1 METIG
6 GVSMAGED
14 IVVQSGLGR
23 IGQNYKNSRDM
34 KGKNY
39 LAKVTKVHHKSN
51 TLEVVLIKSMSK
63 LTSAIENE
71 GNLGVRIT
79 VPSGHFDAIKQTS
92 SGVVEPIQ
100 VDQLVVIGF
109 LDNVGTS
116 PVMLGCFHDTTY
128 YKNNILTEKYP
139 LDIDNNFED
148 LREGL
153 KYLRVTPSQMY
164 HRIDGIGGIEVSLP
178 STTFLK
184 VDIDTEDVI
193 TDEHSGFDHQD
204 LKEKDPY
211 RQYTTRKGVTEEAQ
225 LPVSMLFVH
234 RSSFYDEFTTW
245 TKMFLNREGM
255 LRLSRDNN
263 DDTLTF
269 WELGTEG
276 GFTHRRQLDSSYLP
290 GSNIDDSKNYAEL
303 RIDKDANYHLERI
316 DEESKRQTKTSL
328 TLDSIES
335 SYEDDNKNLKISSIT
350 DESGVAVKYVK
361 GNNSS
366 EIVTGENGVT
376 LTRVVNGKT
385 TVFTI
390 NEAGD
395 IGFTHP
401 SGSFLNVTGDGT
413 IHMHA
418 GCTLILTE
426 GC

>member
-1 METIG
+1 
-6 GVSMAGED
+6 MAGED
-14 IVVQSGLGR
+14 IVVQSSLGR
-23 IGQNYKNSRDM
+23 VGQNYKNTKDM

-51 TLEVVLIKSMSK
+51 TIEVVLIKSMSK

-71 GNLGVRIT
+71 GNLGVRMM

-92 SGVVEPIQ
+92 SGVVEPMQ

-109 LDNVGTS
+109 LDNTGTS

-184 VDIDTEDVI
+184 IDIDTEDVI
-193 TDEHSGFDHQD
+193 TDEHSGFDHED

-234 RSSFYDEFTTW
+234 RSSFYKEFTTW
-245 TKMFLNREGM
+245 TKMFLNREGT

-269 WELGTEG
+269 WELGEEG

-290 GSNIDDSKNYAEL
+290 GSNIDDSKNYGEL

-328 TLDSIES
+328 TLDSVES
-335 SYEDDNKNLKISSIT
+335 SYEDANKNLKISSIM
-350 DESGVAVKYVK
+350 DESKIAVRHAK
-361 GNNSS
+361 GDAVS
-366 EIVTGENGVT
+366 EIVTGEDGVI
-376 LTRVVNGKT
+376 LTRVINGKT
-385 TVFTI
+385 TTFSI
-390 NEAGD
+390 SESGD
-395 IGFTHP
+395 ISFSHP
-401 SGSFLNVTGDGT
+401 SGSFLNVTSDG
-413 IHMHA
+413 MVRLHA
-418 GCTLILTE
+418 GCKLIFTE

>member
-1 METIG
+1 VGTIG
-6 GVSMAGED
+6 GVNMAGED
-14 IVVQSGLGR
+14 IVVQSSLGR
-23 IGQNYKNSRDM
+23 VGQNYKNTKDM

-51 TLEVVLIKSMSK
+51 TIEVVLIKSMSK

-71 GNLGVRIT
+71 GNLGVRMM

-92 SGVVEPIQ
+92 SGVVEPMQ

-109 LDNVGTS
+109 LDNTGTS

-184 VDIDTEDVI
+184 IDIDTEDVI
-193 TDEHSGFDHQD
+193 TDEHSGFDHED

-234 RSSFYDEFTTW
+234 RSSFYKEFTTW
-245 TKMFLNREGM
+245 TKMFLNREGT

-269 WELGTEG
+269 WELGEEG

-290 GSNIDDSKNYAEL
+290 GSNIDDSKNYGEL

-328 TLDSIES
+328 TLDSVES
-335 SYEDDNKNLKISSIT
+335 SYEDANKNLKISSIM
-350 DESGVAVKYVK
+350 DESKIAVRHAK
-361 GNNSS
+361 GDAVS
-366 EIVTGENGVT
+366 EIVTGEDGVI
-376 LTRVVNGKT
+376 LTRVINGKT
-385 TVFTI
+385 TTFSI
-390 NEAGD
+390 SESGD
-395 IGFTHP
+395 ISFSHP
-401 SGSFLNVTGDGT
+401 SGSFLNVTSDG
-413 IHMHA
+413 MVRLHA
-418 GCTLILTE
+418 GCKLIFTE

>member
-1 METIG
+1 MGTIG
-6 GVSMAGED
+6 GVNMAGED
-14 IVVQSGLGR
+14 IVVQSSLGR
-23 IGQNYKNSRDM
+23 VGQNYKNTKDM

-51 TLEVVLIKSMSK
+51 TIEVVLIKSMSK

-71 GNLGVRIT
+71 GNLGVRMM

-92 SGVVEPIQ
+92 SGVVEPMQ

-109 LDNVGTS
+109 LDNTGTS

-184 VDIDTEDVI
+184 IDIDTEDVI
-193 TDEHSGFDHQD
+193 TDEHSGFDHED

-234 RSSFYDEFTTW
+234 RSSFYKEFTTW
-245 TKMFLNREGM
+245 TKMFLNREGT

-269 WELGTEG
+269 WELGEEG

-290 GSNIDDSKNYAEL
+290 GSNIDDSKNYGEL

-328 TLDSIES
+328 TLDSVES
-335 SYEDDNKNLKISSIT
+335 SYEDANKNLKISSIM
-350 DESGVAVKYVK
+350 DESKIAVRHAK
-361 GNNSS
+361 GDAVS
-366 EIVTGENGVT
+366 EIVTGEDGVI
-376 LTRVVNGKT
+376 LTRVINGKT
-385 TVFTI
+385 TTFSI
-390 NEAGD
+390 SESGD
-395 IGFTHP
+395 ISFSHP
-401 SGSFLNVTGDGT
+401 SGSFLNVTSDG
-413 IHMHA
+413 MVRLHA
-418 GCTLILTE
+418 GCKLIFTE